1 MKEFMFVNK
10 TNQAGMTKGKDS
22 SKSVKNVKSS
32 SKDSHRM
39 NEFTKQICE
48 SLIPKVEFD
57 VIENEH
63 GSTSVNLSCGTKN
76 SLSRSSYKN
85 SKSLIE
91 KHKVCDK
98 PSQYIK

>member
-1 MKEFMFVNK
+1 MKELMFVK
-10 TNQAGMTKGKDS
+10 KINQTSKSKGKDS
-22 SKSVKNVKSS
+22 SKSAKNLKSS
-32 SKDSHRM
+32 NKDAHRI
-39 NEFTKQICE
+39 NEFTKQMYE

-91 KHKVCDK
+91 KHKVFNK
-98 PSQYIK
+98 PTQYIK